1 MSDLLR
7 KAYATGAVLAGMFM
21 VMIVVITLFQVV
33 SRLVGA
39 VGPDAGELAGYAMAA
54 AIFLS
59 LAHTFRNGGHV
70 RVNLLLLHVRP
81 STRRALEY
89 WCLAV
94 LAAVAAMFAL
104 FSVQLVYDSYVMGDV
119 ATGMLPVPLW
129 LPQLSMATGAVL
141 FFVSIIDEL
150 VHMVRGKEPRYQQPH
165 ESLSE

>member
-1 MSDLLR
+1 MR
-7 KAYATGAVLAGMFM
+7 KAYATGAVLAGIFL
-21 VMIVVITLFQVV
+21 VMIVLITLFQVL

-81 STRRALEY
+81 SARRVLEY
-89 WCLAV
+89 WCLGV

-104 FSVQLVYDSYVMGDV
+104 FSVQLVHDSYVMGDV

-129 LPQLSMATGAVL
+129 IPQLSMAAGSIL
-141 FFVSIIDEL
+141 FFVSVIDEL
-150 VHMVRGKEPRYQQPH
+150 VHMVRGKEQRYQQAH
-165 ESLSE
+165 EAPTE